1 MKVKNIMSLSII
13 STILVI
19 SGCALLLLGSI
30 PMENT
35 YDGKTFTVKYIIGK
49 DTIDMT
55 DAKFMPVP
63 EEAMHNLIRVGGTSL
78 GRKQSGNFKNTK
90 TGTKF
95 KFYLTGK
102 GEKTYFEIGKEKY
115 LETHR
120 TVVLTYCH
128 RCIN

>member
-1 MKVKNIMSLSII
+1 MKVKNIMSVSII
-13 STILVI
+13 STILI
-19 SGCALLLLGSI
+19 IAGCLLLVFGTV

-102 GEKTYFEIGKEKY
+102 GEKTYFEIGDKKY
-115 LETHR
+115 LVDDIT
-120 TVVLTYCH
+120 L
-128 RCIN
+128 